1 METST
6 ILPKYTAE
14 QISEIIDRITTLRMR
29 WLRHVENQLASRQ
42 SRRAVDDYQLS
53 SEPAE

>member
-1 METST
+1 MKTSMN
-6 ILPKYTAE
+6 LPKYTAE

-29 WLRHVENQLASRQ
+29 WLRQVEAQLASRQ
-42 SRRAVDDYQLS
+42 HHTIPDDYQLS

>member
-1 METST
+1 MN
-6 ILPKYTAE
+6 LPKYTAE

-29 WLRHVENQLASRQ
+29 WLRQVEAQLASRQ
-42 SRRAVDDYQLS
+42 HHTIPDDYQLS